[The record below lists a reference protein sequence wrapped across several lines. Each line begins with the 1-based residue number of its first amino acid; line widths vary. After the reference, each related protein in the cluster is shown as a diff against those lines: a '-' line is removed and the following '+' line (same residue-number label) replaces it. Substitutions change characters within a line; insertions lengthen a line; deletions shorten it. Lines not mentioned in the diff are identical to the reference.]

1 MNNSLGNKQVTRNQ
15 RWIKQLF
22 RDTNS
27 DASTWPAILL
37 LNTYWK
43 ERILNAA
50 KIFEQRLSQ
59 TSIILGNRRRGLL
72 RYSLK
77 DEWNFNMQEMA
88 RKGISE
94 EVNFNFIHSFMFSFI
109 KYVSACL
116 YHQLLLDHSEVKN
129 NTKNLSGF
137 KKKKKDVFL
146 THSKCLSP
154 SPPALPLSLSLH
166 FAKALFFPRGP
177 ELTGEPLSGTY
188 QSHGRGGNQNSCWP
202 RKHTVSL
209 IASRPCHSVHI
220 PLVKA
225 SCKVK

>member
-129 NTKNLSGF
+129 NTKNLSGL
-137 KKKKKDVFL
+137 KKKKKKMYFL
-146 THSKCLSP
+146 LTVNVSLH
-154 SPPALPLSLSLH
+154 LPLPSLFLSLFTLPKPCSSLEDQSWQGSLSLG
-166 FAKALFFPRGP
+166 LINLMEG
-177 ELTGEPLSGTY
+177 GGTKTVADP
-188 QSHGRGGNQNSCWP
+188 GNTQY
-202 RKHTVSL
+202 L
-209 IASRPCHSVHI
+209 
-220 PLVKA
+220 L
-225 SCKVK
+225 